1 MTTKRPSPKPP
12 ITPFEDDSEYKRL
25 FGAKKPEKK
34 KRGNPALV
42 KGTVLNPKGRPKGSV
57 NKYTLLAR
65 EVMSAKAPEIVNKVI
80 DKALAGDNFCL
91 KMCIDRILPVHKA
104 IDPNRAKSD
113 AQVII
118 NVSSIDSIEQKAQ
131 NFNEAEVVEP
141 EQKDEDEIIVNVAKE

>member
-1 MTTKRPSPKPP
+1 VEYEESYQANKTITMTKP
-12 ITPFEDDSEYKRL
+12 I
-25 FGAKKPEKK
+25 KK

-80 DKALAGDNFCL
+80 DKALEGDNFCL

>member
-1 MTTKRPSPKPP
+1 MEYEESYQANKTITMTKP
-12 ITPFEDDSEYKRL
+12 I
-25 FGAKKPEKK
+25 KK

-80 DKALAGDNFCL
+80 DKALEGDNFCL

-141 EQKDEDEIIVNVAKE
+141 EQKDEDEIIVNVSKE